1 VFWQKIEKGAVDP
14 RGTYSAFADGMF
26 YPKRNKCVNKQSTY
40 LRTVETK
47 KFALL
52 MTGLSFFCMIGK
64 NIWTKASTK
73 EDLSCKF
80 PLVDAFFHTQE
91 YH

>member
-1 VFWQKIEKGAVDP
+1 M
-14 RGTYSAFADGMF
+14 T
-26 YPKRNKCVNKQSTY
+26 
-40 LRTVETK
+40 TVEAK
-47 KFALL
+47 KFASL
-52 MTGLSFFCMIGK
+52 MTGLAFFCMKGK

-73 EDLSCKF
+73 EDLLCKL